1 MLGTINL
8 YGQPGPVAI
17 EINNKG
23 WNHLLTTI
31 AELVG
36 IKKGIPQFS
45 LFRRHLL
52 THRRCTG
59 FQCPVYRC
67 FFHGILLIKQPSAA
81 SQQMPPSAAFG
92 ASSPGG
98 GAKIT
103 LLPPSGEVPRSGDGG
118 ALAALPMFR
127 YPPRFAVNTPPQ
139 PSAAPPQRGWGCIP
153 AALPM
158 TSSRQ
163 KACDSIGPLHIETRP
178 VYFFSY
184 SFMSTYPL
192 ALRFPVSS
200 FSRYTPWSSGAKPGR
215 MFAVSTKSRK

>member
-45 LFRRHLL
+45 LFRRFAANAPLSRL
-52 THRRCTG
+52 RRQLPRRG
-59 FQCPVYRC
+59 SQDY
-67 FFHGILLIKQPSAA
+67 LA
-81 SQQMPPSAAFG
+81 SPLG
-92 ASSPGG
+92 GSP
-98 GAKIT
+98 A
-103 LLPPSGEVPRSGDGG
+103 
-118 ALAALPMFR
+118 
-127 YPPRFAVNTPPQ
+127 
-139 PSAAPPQRGWGCIP
+139 QRGWGCIP

-200 FSRYTPWSSGAKPGR
+200 FSRYIPWSSGAKPGR